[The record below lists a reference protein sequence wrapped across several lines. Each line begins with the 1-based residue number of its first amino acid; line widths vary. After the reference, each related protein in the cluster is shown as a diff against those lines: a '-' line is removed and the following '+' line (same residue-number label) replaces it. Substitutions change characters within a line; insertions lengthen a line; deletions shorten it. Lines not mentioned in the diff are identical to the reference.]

1 MRKSIFDIEI
11 RLNINK
17 EFYKMVDYFHSITG
31 TTYCNG
37 SRYNLIKAIN
47 QKAFQ
52 EWSFRGTAISCEEY
66 LDNIG
71 LPSCYFKD
79 KQGISEEKFL
89 YYLEFIYNIISFS
102 VMNRYITIENEKVIS
117 IVKNLNIIAE
127 KLNYQFVEEEERF
140 LLVKR
145 DADVDSVLDIVEPNV
160 SLLLLEYNDF
170 KVKDNIIRKTEIL
183 KAIDKYI
190 EENQS
195 VYSKLD
201 KDSYSSWGYIVNK
214 FGVNHKIEEKYK
226 NISDEERLEW
236 YDKAFYLAI
245 HMIRLS
251 KIKDINQERKDL
263 EK

>member
-1 MRKSIFDIEI
+1 MHKSIFDIEI

-17 EFYKMVDYFHSITG
+17 EFHKMVDYFHSING

-37 SRYNLIKAIN
+37 WGYNLIRAIN

-52 EWSFRGTAISCEEY
+52 EWPFRGTAISCEEY

-71 LPSCYFKD
+71 LPNYYFKREHE
-79 KQGISEEKFL
+79 ISEEKFL

-102 VMNRYITIENEKVIS
+102 LMNKYITIKNERVIS

-127 KLNYQFVEEEERF
+127 KLNYQFVKEDERF

-170 KVKDNIIRKTEIL
+170 KVKDDLNRKAEIL

-195 VYSKLD
+195 LYSKLD
-201 KDSYSSWGYIVNK
+201 KNSYSSWGYIVNK
-214 FGVNHKIEEKYK
+214 FGINHKIEEKYK
-226 NISDEERLEW
+226 NISNEERLEW

-245 HMIRLS
+245 HLIRLE